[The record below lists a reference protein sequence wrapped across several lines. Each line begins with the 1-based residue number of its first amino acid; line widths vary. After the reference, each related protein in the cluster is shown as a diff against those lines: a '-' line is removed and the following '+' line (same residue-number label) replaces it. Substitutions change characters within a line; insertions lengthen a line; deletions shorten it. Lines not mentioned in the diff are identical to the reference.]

1 IISEQ
6 TNGLLKLAV
15 PTATALAPASK
26 YSITSSA
33 EVIPP
38 IPIIGIFTTSLT
50 SYIILIEIGF
60 IAGSERPPVRLA
72 INGRLLGKCICI
84 PVYVLIYVSPSAS
97 ALSTALAISTRLVT
111 LGDN

>member
-1 IISEQ
+1 EQ
-6 TNGLLKLAV
+6 TNGLLNLAV

-50 SYIILIEIGF
+50 SYIILIELGF
-60 IAGSERPPVRLA
+60 IAVPERPPVRIA
-72 INGRLLGKCICI
+72 INGRLIGKIICI
-84 PVYVLIYVSPSAS
+84 LVNVLIIVSPSAP
-97 ALSTALAISTRLVT
+97 ALSTALAISTTLVT
-111 LGDN
+111 FGDNLI